1 MSDKNFPKVVASCKR
16 TLALGAVKNA
26 WIDFD
31 KCDNMTLKYAIC
43 ACIDVAYELSG
54 MTICDD
60 FLVYLD
66 SDRGYFINDSAC
78 IKLSI
83 RWLYNIS
90 FLY

>member
-1 MSDKNFPKVVASCKR
+1 
-16 TLALGAVKNA
+16 
-26 WIDFD
+26 
-31 KCDNMTLKYAIC
+31 MTLKYAIC

-66 SDRGYFINDSAC
+66 SDRGYFINDSAW

-83 RWLYNIS
+83 R
-90 FLY
+90 